1 MTKRNRQPVVQHVTQ
16 HRKGEYPTVD
26 VIVEHVATVG
36 GLSTHNI
43 AVNMS
48 QTAVPERK
56 YAADSCS
63 AVLVRGTV
71 KLLFGQTR
79 LDGASLRALL
89 IVQMGLSSAARFY
102 ESMVSMKDLEAIASQ
117 SPEAVPLEFTEEPTQ
132 TVELAAGLVFMAVS
146 SSDSCLDCYQAS
158 AFSLGAAIHT
168 KKVALDPVVRVELP
182 TACVW
187 SLFNSLK
194 KISPKFPDLAKIKME
209 QLA

>member
-1 MTKRNRQPVVQHVTQ
+1 MQPMTS

-26 VIVEHVATVG
+26 VIVEHVGTVG

-43 AVNMS
+43 AVNMG

-56 YAADSCS
+56 YAADACS

-79 LDGASLRALL
+79 LDGTSLRTLL
-89 IVQMGLSSAARFY
+89 IVQMGLSNAARFY
-102 ESMVSMKDLEAIASQ
+102 ESMVAMPDLEKIASQ
-117 SPEAVPLEFTEEPTQ
+117 SPSADPLEVKDEPAQ

-146 SSDSCLDCYQAS
+146 SSDCCLDCYQAS

-168 KKVALDPVVRVELP
+168 KKVALDPVVRIEMP
-182 TACVW
+182 IAAVW
-187 SLFNSLK
+187 CLFNSLK
-194 KISPKFPDLAKIKME
+194 KISPKFPSIVKLE
-209 QLA
+209 QRT